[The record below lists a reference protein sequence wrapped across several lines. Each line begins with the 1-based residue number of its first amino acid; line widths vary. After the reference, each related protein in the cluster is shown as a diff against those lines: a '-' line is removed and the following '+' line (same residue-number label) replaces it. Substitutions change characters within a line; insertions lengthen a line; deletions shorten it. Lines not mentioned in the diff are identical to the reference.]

1 MLSFAPAPIFTAN
14 WDHHRPAV
22 SSPLSSSPLRASSP
36 LGTQDERA
44 DAFSL
49 RQTQSSPIQP
59 PRFKYAA
66 RATRPNPVLRRREDA
81 QQQRRATYLR
91 SVRDKAE
98 DKAWQ
103 RRDIEGQ
110 FLKSNWIA
118 DMDRLSHDAPELS
131 EADIEDASS
140 FQPELLRL
148 KEDAQDA
155 DMDGGDDDM
164 VDEYAEDAE
173 LEAMFASY
181 QQQQQPLS
189 PATRPISPS
198 LSDDEYDDIFEE
210 LLSAKDID
218 QAMQTHQPT
227 DSADQ
232 MDME

>member
-1 MLSFAPAPIFTAN
+1 MYKRKAKDRTVAENMLSFAPAPIFTAN

-110 FLKSNWIA
+110 VRYFPAPFCA
-118 DMDRLSHDAPELS
+118 DWCIWLLTR
-131 EADIEDASS
+131 EATS
-140 FQPELLRL
+140 F
-148 KEDAQDA
+148 
-155 DMDGGDDDM
+155 
-164 VDEYAEDAE
+164 
-173 LEAMFASY
+173 
-181 QQQQQPLS
+181 
-189 PATRPISPS
+189 
-198 LSDDEYDDIFEE
+198 
-210 LLSAKDID
+210 
-218 QAMQTHQPT
+218 
-227 DSADQ
+227 
-232 MDME
+232 